1 MYFTVTGEDAA
12 KFPVGTDVV
21 IRYNNQEL
29 KATSVEE
36 PEAAKSE
43 EEKAYAYLKL
53 ETPDP
58 TLEDAA
64 MGYIDLLA
72 QQLNQVLC
80 LPQRVI
86 QTADGQEF
94 VYVLNEEGMKV
105 MQDVKIGVQIDGF
118 VEILEGLAE
127 GDSVIVE

>member
-1 MYFTVTGEDAA
+1 
-12 KFPVGTDVV
+12 
-21 IRYNNQEL
+21 
-29 KATSVEE
+29 
-36 PEAAKSE
+36 
-43 EEKAYAYLKL
+43 
-53 ETPDP
+53 
-58 TLEDAA
+58 
-64 MGYIDLLA
+64 MGYIDLIA

-105 MQDVKIGVQIDGF
+105 MQDVKIGVQIDGY